1 MWATYC
7 SMQHSHDNIFAGC
20 LTFRDFCQIF
30 NATHLFSHPA
40 AAWLPYSR
48 NLLSCA
54 ILPSCRPVVLSS
66 WHPGILFA
74 ALTHLRGTYSVEGVC
89 EQTTRDV
96 VLTAYCDK
104 YVKRIYEN
112 TRCQQPGRKR
122 AIRNNGNAFELF
134 STAALKRLMPT

>member
-1 MWATYC
+1 V
-7 SMQHSHDNIFAGC
+7 IFARFLMPHICFPTLPPPG
-20 LTFRDFCQIF
+20 FPI
-30 NATHLFSHPA
+30 PA
-40 AAWLPYSR
+40 ICYPAQ
-48 NLLSCA
+48 
-54 ILPSCRPVVLSS
+54 SCRPVVLSS